1 MPIEKKEPKRPH
13 FKNKAARSRHEQET
27 QQIRIL
33 RVSGFVVLGVIALT
47 LIFGLL
53 YNGVIRP
60 NKVLAQ
66 VNDGVKTR
74 NLWQFLG

>member
-1 MPIEKKEPKRPH
+1 MPIEKKEPKRTR

-53 YNGVIRP
+53 Y
-60 NKVLAQ
+60 KL
-66 VNDGVKTR
+66 
-74 NLWQFLG
+74 